1 MNEKISWDHSLL
13 KKYNSSNHFKLLS
26 QLRNEVVKYPLIKKK
41 NISSD
46 LIKDNNLQST
56 NNLIKTSSKDL
67 SLTKNSYIDNE
78 INNNKSTVSFNNSKD
93 FSIYN
98 HNSNDNTVEKSKNNI
113 IEDLKASEEIPSST
127 FKDRLNQI
135 DMK

>member
-56 NNLIKTSSKDL
+56 NNLIKTSSMDL
-67 SLTKNSYIDNE
+67 SLTSNSYIEKE

-93 FSIYN
+93 FSIYK
-98 HNSNDNTVEKSKNNI
+98 HNSNDNTVENSKNNI
-113 IEDLKASEEIPSST
+113 IEDVKASEEIPSST
-127 FKDRLNQI
+127 FKDRLNKI

>member
-93 FSIYN
+93 FSIYK
-98 HNSNDNTVEKSKNNI
+98 HNSNDNTVENSKNNI
-113 IEDLKASEEIPSST
+113 IEDIKASEEITSST

-135 DMK
+135 EMK

>member
-1 MNEKISWDHSLL
+1 MNEKIRWDHSLL

-56 NNLIKTSSKDL
+56 NNLIKTSSMDL
-67 SLTKNSYIDNE
+67 SLTSNSYIEKE

-93 FSIYN
+93 FSIYK
-98 HNSNDNTVEKSKNNI
+98 HNSNDNTVENSKNNI
-113 IEDLKASEEIPSST
+113 IEDVKASEEIPSST

>member
-56 NNLIKTSSKDL
+56 NNLIKTSSMDL
-67 SLTKNSYIDNE
+67 SLTSNSYIEKE

-93 FSIYN
+93 FSIYKQ
-98 HNSNDNTVEKSKNNI
+98 NSNDNTVENSKTNI
-113 IEDLKASEEIPSST
+113 IEDVKASEENPFPT

>member
-56 NNLIKTSSKDL
+56 NNLIKTSSMDL
-67 SLTKNSYIDNE
+67 SLTSNSYIEKE

-93 FSIYN
+93 FSIYK
-98 HNSNDNTVEKSKNNI
+98 HNNNDNTVENSKTDF
-113 IEDLKASEEIPSST
+113 IEGSKTSEELPYST